1 MRLAKNKA
9 SNSWYFPFDF
19 NVNEGNELGGEARVL
34 RRLDVQIPA
43 PHHLAVHL
51 KSLII
56 SFLTVE
62 HYVSVADAATAVLV
76 FGKFN

>member
-1 MRLAKNKA
+1 MQPPLFKLDYLLT
-9 SNSWYFPFDF
+9 SISCIEYF
-19 NVNEGNELGGEARVL
+19 GAL

-43 PHHLAVHL
+43 PHHLTVHL